1 MYKRFLILG
10 SIITGSIAIAQVR
23 TTGNVNTIGAGS
35 SSFIDASSNAAWNT
49 DTGNVGKGLVFPR
62 TDLVKLTQLVSATP
76 ANTSNFPTRMDGM
89 IVYNTATGNS
99 AIGNVAVK
107 PGFYYYENKTT
118 NLNGG
123 TWKPIGGDAS
133 STLPTT
139 ATNGQVLKWNGSAWT
154 AQADNNTTYTG
165 STSVVLSG
173 NSFQRAA
180 LTGDVT
186 SAQNN
191 NTVTINNG
199 AVTGAKIANG
209 TITADKLAPGVIP
222 AATVEVDGII
232 GNEVTNATANRG
244 LVRAGSGTATAP
256 YTLGIAD
263 NGVTTAMIANNAI
276 TTDKIGNGAITAN
289 KLGAM
294 GATTAGQ
301 VLKWNGSAWAPAT
314 DTDANTT
321 YTAGTGIEITGSNN
335 VIAIKTPVKDVSAD
349 YTLTDADNN
358 GYVYVNA
365 AGGTTITVPSTLP
378 VGFSCIIVQQGAGQV
393 TIAGTGVTLQSAR
406 GTKTRKQYSAVGI
419 IKRATGEATITGDAV
434 E

>member
-1 MYKRFLILG
+1 MTKIFIMAGVLASAISFAQIRTNANVTQNAIGGQTPFL
-10 SIITGSIAIAQVR
+10 
-23 TTGNVNTIGAGS
+23 
-35 SSFIDASSNAAWNT
+35 DASSTPDWNT
-49 DTGNVGKGLVFPR
+49 SNNIGKGLVFPR
-62 TDLVKLTQLVSATP
+62 VDLTKLTTIAGPSRP
-76 ANTSNFPTRMDGM
+76 GSNNAPTYYDGM
-89 IVYNTATGNS
+89 VVYNTVAGTSG
-99 AIGNVAVK
+99 IGNVAVK
-107 PGFYYYENKTT
+107 PGFYYYENKGTT
-118 NLNGG
+118 LNGG

-199 AVTGAKIANG
+199 AVTGAKIANA

-222 AATVEVDGII
+222 AATAEVDGII

-244 LVRAGSGTATAP
+244 LVRAGSGTTTAP

-335 VIAIKTPVKDVSAD
+335 TIAIKTPVKDVSAD
-349 YTLTDADNN
+349 YTLTNADNN